1 MRFIVALLATLLC
14 ANAAF
19 ADGSDRK
26 DPFGDKLLT
35 AGAATF
41 TVGYAPMTLA
51 GTVIGVY
58 TNGDPYYGGQFFA
71 PVAGPFA
78 WMANFAQWGHGSNDS
93 VLFGS
98 LAFLDGA
105 AQVVG
110 IGLMIGGAVHR
121 HRVAAHATPTLSLR

>member
-1 MRFIVALLATLLC
+1 MRITVALLATLFFV
-14 ANAAF
+14 NAAH
-19 ADGSDRK
+19 ADDSDRIN
-26 DPFGDKLLT
+26 DPYGDKLLK

-41 TVGYAPMTLA
+41 TVAYAPMTVTGSVFA
-51 GTVIGVY
+51 GIFGPV
-58 TNGDPYYGGQFFA
+58 PALGQFYA
-71 PVAGPFA
+71 PAVGPFFLVGG
-78 WMANFAQWGHGSNDS
+78 MAGRPGNDA

-121 HRVAAHATPTLSLR
+121 HRVAAGATPTLSLR

>member
-1 MRFIVALLATLLC
+1 MRFIVALLATLLL

-41 TVGYAPMTLA
+41 TVAYAPMTVA
-51 GTVIGVY
+51 GSVIAGL
-58 TNGDPYYGGQFFA
+58 TRGDPYYGGMFFA

-78 WMANFAQWGHGSNDS
+78 WSGVWFGGNTLNNQA
-93 VLFGS
+93 VLIGTLS
-98 LAFLDGA
+98 FLDGA

-110 IGLMIGGAVHR
+110 IALMIGGSVHR